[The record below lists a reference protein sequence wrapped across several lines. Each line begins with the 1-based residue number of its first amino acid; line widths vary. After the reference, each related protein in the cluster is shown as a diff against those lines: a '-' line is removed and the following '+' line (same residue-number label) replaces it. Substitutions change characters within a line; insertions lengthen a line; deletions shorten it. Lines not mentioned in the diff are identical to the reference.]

1 MDQAGYASD
10 NQTAFVNLQFLAG
23 PRAEVFATTMFNKG
37 TARINGFQ
45 YDSTNIVPVQAA
57 GLDFALMSA
66 SFAGF
71 SDLEYQS
78 LTQTVGMNVRV
89 SGNVIVNTM
98 LSFSNLEDRQPYLYD
113 TTGKRVSF
121 AAGVNWIF

>member
-1 MDQAGYASD
+1 MDQAGYESD

-23 PRAEVFATTMFNKG
+23 PRAEVFATTMYNKG
-37 TARINGFQ
+37 TASINQFR
-45 YDSTNIVPVQAA
+45 YDSSNIVPVQAA

-71 SDLEYQS
+71 SDLDFKS
-78 LTQTVGMNVRV
+78 LTQTVGLNVRV

-98 LSFSNLEDRQPYLYD
+98 LSFSDLKDEQPYLYD
-113 TTGKRVSF
+113 TTGRRVGVF
-121 AAGVNWIF
+121 AGLNWIF